1 MRQTKSLSNLDKMII
16 TEDECYN
23 QIDKI
28 EDISTEKNDL
38 RSEFYQV
45 ISALVNQQDKH
56 NQEFSQ
62 NHEKLKKSMTKE
74 NM

>member
-1 MRQTKSLSNLDKMII
+1 MRRTKSLSNLDKMVID
-16 TEDECYN
+16 EDECYN
-23 QIDKI
+23 QTYKI

-45 ISALVNQQDKH
+45 LSSLVHEQDKH
-56 NQEFSQ
+56 NKEFSQ
-62 NHEKLKKSMTKE
+62 NHEKLKKSITKE

>member
-1 MRQTKSLSNLDKMII
+1 LRRTKSLSNLDKMVID
-16 TEDECYN
+16 EDECYN
-23 QIDKI
+23 QTYKI

-45 ISALVNQQDKH
+45 LSSLVHEQDKH
-56 NQEFSQ
+56 NKEFSQ
-62 NHEKLKKSMTKE
+62 NHEKLKKSITKE

>member
-45 ISALVNQQDKH
+45 ISAFVNQQDKH